1 MASSIETTS
10 TTTTFKNQ
18 NTTYITVD
26 TNNNIG
32 IGTTTPAV
40 NLNVAKSADG
50 VAARFQRT
58 SGGGLVDIE
67 TYNGIGGIGTGDNIP
82 FRINTNSTERVR
94 IDTSGNVGI
103 GTNAPAKKLHIRG
116 GTDAIARVDAQNDAA
131 ANPELQL
138 TAVARQFNVGVGGA
152 TFGTAALRGSYYLY
166 DNTATAY
173 RFVIDNTGNVGINK
187 TAPVTKLHIEGGGTS
202 LPATTGTTPSAGT
215 TLRIR
220 PGNNAILDIGGN
232 STSGAWLQSYDQTG
246 MQTEYPLLLNPNGG
260 NVGIGTTGPQAKLD
274 IRDDIAESSAY
285 TGQLAI
291 NSVTKS
297 TGNLARMMFS
307 HDDHGSASIA
317 SDYESAGYGNLIFST
332 RGGGNPT
339 ERMRITGAG
348 DLKFNSGFGSTGT
361 AYGCRAWVNF
371 NGQGTL
377 AIRGSANVSSVTDVA
392 VGNYRVNFTNNMPDV
407 NYCSAGTAG
416 GAGADQI
423 NVSQNSQT
431 EVPAVGSCRYTVAYQ
446 NGSAWDANNICICI
460 FR

>member
-82 FRINTNSTERVR
+82 FRLNTNNAERVR

-103 GTNAPAKKLHIRG
+103 GTNSPSSYGKLAVYKSSGDVESAVVTGSANYATYRLQNNAQRYSAQIR
-116 GTDAIARVDAQNDAA
+116 TDQSNA
-131 ANPELQL
+131 
-138 TAVARQFNVGVGGA
+138 
-152 TFGTAALRGSYYLY
+152 
-166 DNTATAY
+166 
-173 RFVIDNTGNVGINK
+173 FVIRDETAGANRFAITTAGNVGINRA
-187 TAPVTKLHIEGGGTS
+187 TPVTKLHIEGGGTS

-220 PGNNAILDIGGN
+220 PGDNAILDIGGN
-232 STSGAWLQSYDQTG
+232 SATGAWLQSYDQTG

-260 NVGIGTTGPQAKLD
+260 DVSIGGT
-274 IRDDIAESSAY
+274 
-285 TGQLAI
+285 
-291 NSVTKS
+291 
-297 TGNLARMMFS
+297 
-307 HDDHGSASIA
+307 
-317 SDYESAGYGNLIFST
+317 
-332 RGGGNPT
+332 
-339 ERMRITGAG
+339 AG
-348 DLKFNSGFGSTGT
+348 DLKFNSGYGSAAT

-371 NGQGTL
+371 NGTGTV
-377 AIRGSANVSSVTDVA
+377 AIREDGNVSSITDNST
-392 VGNYRVNFTNNMPDV
+392 GNYTVNFAVAMPDV
-407 NYCSAGTAG
+407 NYGYSLTGRQDGAECNNMCPVRAGFATGSFQFQAY
-416 GAGADQI
+416 
-423 NVSQNSQT
+423 NVDAT
-431 EVPAVGSCRYTVAYQ
+431 PGIRDYIDVAL
-446 NGSAWDANNICICI
+446 SI